1 MNEFF
6 ITTTTSLGLIAL
18 AEMGDKTQ
26 LVCMTLAARHRAL
39 PVWLGAVTA
48 FVVLNLLAVAFG
60 ATVARWL
67 PEWMVSATVAILF
80 ALFAYRALRE
90 ADDDEETIEE
100 RDGRGVFLSTALLI
114 FVAEFGD
121 KTQLAVAGLAGTHQV
136 LPVWVGATLGL
147 TLATT
152 LGVVAGKTV
161 LQHLPEKLLHYL
173 SAAFFLLLA
182 LLAAWHALAT
192 LS

>member
-18 AEMGDKTQ
+18 AETGDKTQ
-26 LVCMTLAARHRAL
+26 LVCMTLAARHRA
-39 PVWLGAVTA
+39 
-48 FVVLNLLAVAFG
+48 
-60 ATVARWL
+60 
-67 PEWMVSATVAILF
+67 
-80 ALFAYRALRE
+80 
-90 ADDDEETIEE
+90 
-100 RDGRGVFLSTALLI
+100 
-114 FVAEFGD
+114 
-121 KTQLAVAGLAGTHQV
+121 

-161 LQHLPEKLLHYL
+161 LQRLPEKLLHYL

-182 LLAAWHALAT
+182 LLAAWHALAA
-192 LS
+192 L

>member
-39 PVWLGAVTA
+39 PVWLGAVAA

-67 PEWMVSATVAILF
+67 PEWLVSATVSILF
-80 ALFAYRALRE
+80 ALFAYRAWRE
-90 ADDDEETIEE
+90 ADDDEETVEE

-121 KTQLAVAGLAGTHQV
+121 KTQLAVAGLAGTHQA

-161 LQHLPEKLLHYL
+161 LQRLPEKLLHYL
-173 SAAFFLLLA
+173 SAVFFLLLA

-192 LS
+192 F

>member
-1 MNEFF
+1 MSEFF
-6 ITTTTSLGLIAL
+6 ITMTTSLGLIAL

-39 PVWLGAVTA
+39 PVWLGAVSA
-48 FVVLNLLAVAFG
+48 FIVLNLLAVAFG
-60 ATVARWL
+60 ATTARWL
-67 PEWMVSATVAILF
+67 PEWLVSAAVAILF
-80 ALFAYRALRE
+80 ALFAYRSLRA
-90 ADDDEETIEE
+90 ADDNEETVEE
-100 RDGRGVFLSTALLI
+100 RNGRSVFLSTALLI

-121 KTQLAVAGLAGTHQV
+121 KTQLAVAGLAGTYQA

-161 LQHLPEKLLHYL
+161 LQRLPEKLLHYL
-173 SAAFFLLLA
+173 SAVFFLLLA
-182 LLAAWHALAT
+182 LLAAWHTLAT
-192 LS
+192 F